1 MDCIVA
7 LLLLNISAIDV
18 CLSLDNS
25 EAMGA
30 SWQIG
35 RGQFV
40 ELMWRGTVDLA
51 MGNAP
56 AAASIPASAI
66 NHNTAKSKSI
76 GATTIKSNEGK
87 NTDAWGRSSR

>member
-7 LLLLNISAIDV
+7 LLLLNISAIDE

-40 ELMWRGTVDLA
+40 EIDVERYC
-51 MGNAP
+51 
-56 AAASIPASAI
+56 
-66 NHNTAKSKSI
+66 
-76 GATTIKSNEGK
+76 
-87 NTDAWGRSSR
+87 